1 MEYYNVKLEKKIEFK
16 IQNNDPSLIYESFF
30 MLDMEEVVQERT
42 VYNFLDLLG
51 DMGGLVDIIVSFFG
65 IVLFPMSKFSFILK
79 ALEKLYQ
86 VSSKD
91 SSFLQKKTLK
101 KSDNK
106 NRFKTKKTVLPEN
119 LKNTEIDISTKNN
132 HPIKLSFSK
141 KF

>member
-1 MEYYNVKLEKKIEFK
+1 MEFYNVKLDKKIENK
-16 IQNNDPSLIYESFF
+16 IQKNDPSIIYESFF
-30 MLDMEEVVQERT
+30 MLDMEEVVHERT

-91 SSFLQKKTLK
+91 SSFL
-101 KSDNK
+101 
-106 NRFKTKKTVLPEN
+106 
-119 LKNTEIDISTKNN
+119 
-132 HPIKLSFSK
+132 
-141 KF
+141 